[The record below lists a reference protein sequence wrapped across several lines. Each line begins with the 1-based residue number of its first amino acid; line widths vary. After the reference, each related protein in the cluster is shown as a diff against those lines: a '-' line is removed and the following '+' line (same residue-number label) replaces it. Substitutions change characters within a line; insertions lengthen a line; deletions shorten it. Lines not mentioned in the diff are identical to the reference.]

1 MSHVAKAVL
10 SLAVL
15 LSSSVAA
22 AAPTLLKADE
32 FLGSVP
38 GVPIRDVNSG
48 GLPWVLDKADVK
60 LEADGTLKVNVVGLV
75 FAPGTPAAGTVG
87 AVTHFAVTLSCV
99 QADGS
104 TANVTTDGFP
114 VTTDGDVRF
123 KTTIEIPPVCYAP
136 VVLIRSFNPDT
147 LAAGAWFAVNGF

>member
-1 MSHVAKAVL
+1 MPHVTKAAL
-10 SLAVL
+10 ALAVL

-32 FLGSVP
+32 FLGNVP
-38 GVPIRDVNSG
+38 GVPIRGVNSG
-48 GLPWVLDKADVK
+48 GLPWVLDKIDVK
-60 LEADGTLKVNVVGLV
+60 LEADGTLKVNVDGLV
-75 FAPGTPAAGTVG
+75 FAPGTPAAGTTG
-87 AVTHFAVTLSCV
+87 AVTHYAVTLSCI

-104 TANVTTDGFP
+104 TANVTTGGFA

-136 VVLIRSFNPDT
+136 VILVRSFNPAT
-147 LAAGAWFAVNGF
+147 QAAGNWFAVNGF